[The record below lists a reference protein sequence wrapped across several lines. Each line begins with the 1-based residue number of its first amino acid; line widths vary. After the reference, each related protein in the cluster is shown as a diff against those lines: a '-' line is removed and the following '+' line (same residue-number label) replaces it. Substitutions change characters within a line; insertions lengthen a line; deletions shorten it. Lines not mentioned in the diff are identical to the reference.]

1 MDARWTGPM
10 GATGETMTYN
20 VLVVDDEPLISGFI
34 KKRLSTEAPHLSIT
48 ALESGRDC
56 LEYVARNRVD
66 CILSDYQ
73 MPGMNGIELLIRLKE
88 QGGDIPFIFVT
99 GQGSEEIAREAFK
112 QGASDYFTKDIG
124 FAHFP
129 RIINSIE
136 QAIAHRKA
144 KADKAEAETEVE
156 SARADWERTF
166 NVITDIVTL
175 HDRDFTIVKANRA
188 AAAAFGKTVEELA
201 GMKCYEL
208 FHQEGGP
215 VAVCPS
221 VELMKTGAASTT
233 HEVSAHGRLFEVH
246 VYPVKEGGMI
256 TSFVHVA
263 KDVTE
268 QRASEELLKD
278 EKTKLEVILDSI
290 PDGICIVDTNY
301 RVIYQNPTLKTMMG
315 EHVGEFCYAAFE
327 GRRELCEGCPV
338 EEAYRNGDTHS
349 GERVVEVGGQERRFS
364 LTASV
369 LKDDDGNIVAGIEV
383 VRDISDKSRAE
394 AEVAYERA
402 QMQSLI
408 GNLSEIVYVSDLVT
422 HEVLFA
428 NRTLREKLNAEPV
441 GGYCYTGIPV
451 PDALSPACPDDVLL
465 EKKGEVCRWEYHN
478 PVLNTDL
485 LVEDRIIKW
494 PDGRDVRFELA
505 FDITERK
512 NFERQKADFYAMI
525 THDLKSPLTAI
536 IGYQELIR
544 HRLKDSGD
552 KELLEMSGAVERSAD
567 KLLKMAGDFLA
578 VSRYESGRLNL
589 VKGKVDVGRILHY
602 IADEFSIIA
611 RKAGQELELDI
622 SCELPEVMADEGLI
636 ERALHNLLS
645 NAVSYTPRGG
655 RITLGAKY
663 LAEGDCASLEI
674 SVSDTGPG
682 IAPADRDKLFEKYYR
697 ASKSAGI
704 KGAGLGLAIVK
715 AVADAH
721 GGSVELESEEGKGST
736 FRIIIPVDRE
746 GRAGNLEESAA

>member
-1 MDARWTGPM
+1 MA
-10 GATGETMTYN
+10 YN

-34 KKRLSTEAPHLSIT
+34 KKRLSIEAPHLSIT
-48 ALESGRDC
+48 ALENGRDC

-136 QAIAHRKA
+136 QAIAHHKA

-188 AAAAFGKTVEELA
+188 AVAAFGKTAEELV

-208 FHQEGGP
+208 FHRDGEP
-215 VAVCPS
+215 VAGCPS
-221 VELMKTGAASTT
+221 VELMKTGAVSTT
-233 HEVSAHGRLFEVH
+233 HEVSAHGRLFEVR
-246 VYPVKEGGMI
+246 VYPVRDDGEI

-263 KDVTE
+263 KDITE
-268 QRASEELLKD
+268 QRTYQELLKD
-278 EKTKLEVILDSI
+278 EKSRLEVILDSI

-301 RVIYQNPTLKTMMG
+301 RVVYQNPALKTMMG
-315 EHVGEFCYAAFE
+315 EHVGEYCYAAFE
-327 GRRELCEGCPV
+327 GRKDICEGCPV
-338 EEAYRNGDTHS
+338 EKAYRNGDTHS
-349 GERVVEVGGQERRFS
+349 AERVVEVGGHERHFS

-369 LKDDDGNIVAGIEV
+369 LRDDDGNIVAGIEV
-383 VRDISDKSRAE
+383 VRDISEKSRAE
-394 AEVAYERA
+394 AEIAFERA
-402 QMQSLI
+402 QMLSLVE
-408 GNLSEIVYVSDLVT
+408 NLSEIVYVSDPLT
-422 HEVLFA
+422 YEVLFA
-428 NRTLREKLNAEPV
+428 NRALREKFNADPV
-441 GGYCYTGIPV
+441 GSYCY
-451 PDALSPACPDDVLL
+451 DVLQGL
-465 EKKGEVCRWEYHN
+465 DAPCQFCTNEKILKNRGEVFKWEHYN
-478 PVLNTDL
+478 PVLKKDL

-494 PDGRDVRFELA
+494 PDGRDVRFEVA
-505 FDITERK
+505 IDITDRK

-544 HRLKDSGD
+544 HRLKDSD
-552 KELLEMSGAVERSAD
+552 DRDLLEMSMAVERSAD
-567 KLLKMAGDFLA
+567 KLMNMVEDYLA
-578 VSRYESGRLNL
+578 LSHYESGKLKL
-589 VKGKVDVGRILHY
+589 LKGTVDVGRILHDV
-602 IADEFSIIA
+602 AGEFSITA
-611 RKAGQELELDI
+611 RRAGQELVLDI
-622 SCELPEVMADEGLI
+622 SGDLPDILADGRFI
-636 ERALHNLLS
+636 DRALHNLLS

-655 RITLGAKY
+655 RITLGARR
-663 LAEGDCASLEI
+663 LTEGDGVLLEI

-721 GGSVELESEEGKGST
+721 GGRVELDTEEGKGST
-736 FRIIIPVDRE
+736 FRIIIPADRE
-746 GRAGNLEESAA
+746 RRAGNLEESAA